1 VRQRVWPW
9 VTALVGLVVSVAGN
23 IGHIQ
28 PVVGHPVS
36 LTDRM
41 TAATSPLAAFAGLTV
56 GLLVLRM
63 NRQQAAR
70 AERASAAMRVLW
82 PLTAAATGGNGQ
94 LAPVA
99 AGVGVPGGA
108 AVMDQSHAP
117 TVNGGGQAGG
127 PYAGAGA
134 RLLEEANRI
143 YQTAA
148 AHGQRLSQR
157 ALARQLRG
165 RGHRFPNDQLRGIA
179 AAIGL
184 PPVQRATSNGR

>member
-1 VRQRVWPW
+1 MASSQLWLL
-9 VTALVGLVVSVAGN
+9 ALV
-23 IGHIQ
+23 
-28 PVVGHPVS
+28 
-36 LTDRM
+36 
-41 TAATSPLAAFAGLTV
+41 
-56 GLLVLRM
+56 
-63 NRQQAAR
+63 
-70 AERASAAMRVLW
+70 
-82 PLTAAATGGNGQ
+82 
-94 LAPVA
+94 
-99 AGVGVPGGA
+99 PGSA
-108 AVMDQSHAP
+108 AVMDQSRAP

-134 RLLEEANRI
+134 GERLLEEANRI